1 MEGPVVRIDVFKRAF
16 RQFIRLASLALL
28 PAVVAVAS
36 ADTTLPQLSL
46 INVINPILEN
56 NLQTLTVG
64 VTDDVGVASVSV
76 NIGGVTYP
84 MTATGRPYQYSYSFR
99 PGVSGIVTYSVVARD
114 ASSNIATLNGTF
126 HVHVGQV
133 DVCAWKGCKIGAASW
148 SIDDGHTECRA
159 KVEAAGFR
167 GTFYYRQTEWGRGHA
182 ELVCPIYSRR
192 TRNCGSHHQPPVRC
206 TVLFAQLHS
215 ADSGSLL
222 VFGLRGCCIS

>member
-76 NIGGVTYP
+76 NIDGVTI
-84 MTATGRPYQYSYSFR
+84 R
-99 PGVSGIVTYSVVARD
+99 
-114 ASSNIATLNGTF
+114 
-126 HVHVGQV
+126 
-133 DVCAWKGCKIGAASW
+133 
-148 SIDDGHTECRA
+148 
-159 KVEAAGFR
+159 
-167 GTFYYRQTEWGRGHA
+167 
-182 ELVCPIYSRR
+182 
-192 TRNCGSHHQPPVRC
+192 
-206 TVLFAQLHS
+206 
-215 ADSGSLL
+215 
-222 VFGLRGCCIS
+222 